1 MYIYCKLLFVK
12 EYKKDIH
19 IGELIRN
26 ELRRQK
32 KTNAWLAEQ
41 IGVMPRTVNK
51 IFLKE
56 VIDTSQLRNISKA
69 LKHDFFKYFS
79 ETLND

>member
-1 MYIYCKLLFVK
+1 M
-12 EYKKDIH
+12 KDIH

-56 VIDTSQLRNISKA
+56 VIDTSQLHNISKA